1 VKALNEVLNELVVQV
16 SAKPEL
22 ADPLEHL
29 EELYYI

>member
-16 SAKPEL
+16 SAKAEL
-22 ADPLEHL
+22 RDPLEHL